1 MKERA
6 VELGGDGRLILHGQH
21 TVSADTARQWAV
33 PEAFVAALAQG
44 GVVTAGLDG
53 CLWMYPAAGWKV
65 FVERASPRLPLTQA
79 AAREFARHVFGQA
92 HAVSFDDGSL
102 SKEGK
107 LVLPEHLCR
116 MAGIDGELVWVGLL
130 DHFELWS
137 PERWQAQLS
146 RVSLSGMADLAVLG
160 I

>member
-1 MKERA
+1 VGLVKGWDIEPA
-6 VELGGDGRLILHGQH
+6 GDGRLILHGQY
-21 TVSADTARQWAV
+21 TVLVDQASQWAV
-33 PEAFVAALAQG
+33 PEAFAAALAEG

-53 CLWMYPAAGWKV
+53 CLWMYPAAAWKA
-65 FVERASPRLPLTQA
+65 FVERASPQLLLTQA

-107 LVLPEHLCR
+107 LILPEHLCR
-116 MAGIDGELVWVGLL
+116 AAGIGGELVWVGLV

-137 PERWQAQLS
+137 PKRWQAQLARAS
-146 RVSLSGMADLAVLG
+146 TATMAGLG